1 MFQLLRKG
9 SLVHHVASN
18 SIVLLVFALGYAH
31 VGQMDLPVSQI
42 FGSVNCRTEPDVGFL
57 EEPDSERFEIGPE
70 YPLPDVK
77 FLFSY
82 YQGPVDVF
90 LDNPR
95 NLHPDYILENLL
107 QIVEG
112 FDSPTS

>member
-9 SLVHHVASN
+9 SLVHHVACN
-18 SIVLLVFALGYAH
+18 SIVFLIFALGDTH

-42 FGSVNCRTEPDVGFL
+42 FGSVNCRAESDIGLL
-57 EEPDSERFEIGPE
+57 EEPDSERFEVGPE
-70 YPLPDVK
+70 DPLTDVE

-82 YQGPVDVF
+82 YQRPFDVF
-90 LDNPR
+90 LHNPR
-95 NLHPDYILENLL
+95 NLTPDYILENLL